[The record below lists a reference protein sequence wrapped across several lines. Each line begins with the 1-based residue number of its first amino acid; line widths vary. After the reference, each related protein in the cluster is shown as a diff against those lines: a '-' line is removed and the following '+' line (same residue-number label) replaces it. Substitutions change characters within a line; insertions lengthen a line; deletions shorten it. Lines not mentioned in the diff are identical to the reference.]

1 VKKILDIIAKTQWY
15 IVTLLVVLATSVWT
29 LNWVSAPVSNDHTP
43 VMVEI
48 ERGWSGFRI
57 ATELK
62 KHGLIRSRWGFYTTV
77 GMRREKESLKPGKY
91 ELRRDMPML
100 QIIEILV
107 HGQVAASRVTIP
119 EGFDLR
125 RIASRLSAAG
135 VVNENDFLA
144 TAQQSPFPEF
154 PSLEG
159 YLFPDTYVF
168 PRDSKCSAIVGEM
181 LDNLK
186 KKVSDPLSKEIAAF
200 PFQCPA
206 TPAQWDAQRRRLHAV
221 LTLASLVEREAKSS
235 KDRSLIA
242 SVLYNRIR
250 KGMPLQVDAT
260 VQYALGR
267 HRSRL
272 FYVDYK
278 TPSEYNTYLHKGLPP
293 GPIASP
299 GLRSIEATLKPASTN
314 YLYYVARADG
324 SHVFSTTLAEHNRA
338 KLSIR
343 RANPVAEVR

>member
-1 VKKILDIIAKTQWY
+1 MNKLADIIAMTRWY
-15 IVTLLVVLATSVWT
+15 IVALLLVLTTSVWM
-29 LNWVSAPVSNDHTP
+29 LNWVSAPVSNDQTP
-43 VMVEI
+43 VIVDI
-48 ERGWSGFRI
+48 QRGWSGFRI
-57 ATELK
+57 ATELRRN
-62 KHGLIRSRWGFYTTV
+62 GLIRSRWGFYITV
-77 GMRREKESLKPGKY
+77 GMRREKESLKPGHY
-91 ELRRDMPML
+91 ELRPDMPML
-100 QIIEILV
+100 RIIEILV
-107 HGQVAASRVTIP
+107 RGEVAASRVTIP

-125 RIASRLSAAG
+125 RIAARLAAAG
-135 VVNENDFLA
+135 VVNDNDFLT
-144 TAQQSPFPEF
+144 TAQQSPFSEYPN
-154 PSLEG
+154 LEG
-159 YLFPDTYVF
+159 YLFPDTYIL
-168 PRDSKCSAIVGEM
+168 PRGSDSRAVIGEM

-186 KKVSDPLSKEIAAF
+186 KKVTNPLSAEIAAF

-206 TPAQWDAQRRRLHAV
+206 SPARWDAQRRRLHAV

-250 KGMPLQVDAT
+250 RGMPLQVDAT
-260 VQYALGR
+260 VQYALGQ

-299 GLRSIEATLKPASTN
+299 GLRSIEATLKPAATN

-324 SHVFSTTLAEHNRA
+324 SHVFSTTLAGHNQARQA
-338 KLSIR
+338 IR
-343 RANPVAEVR
+343 QGGG